1 MNKIFKKPEKKQTI
15 KIPDKIEV
23 FYSKKKKII
32 IFKGSSGQK
41 SLKIN
46 DLLTINYTKSQIG
59 IISDPAKK
67 LSNSDKK
74 RIRLIKNTTAS
85 LLKQLLIEATALIYQ
100 KLKLVGVGYRAFPVE
115 NFENHLLLLRL
126 GYSHPIYFRIPAKTK
141 IFSLKLTKLFL
152 YGYSYQQLTS
162 TASKLRLNKTPEP
175 YKGKGILYENESI
188 TLKEGKKV

>member
-1 MNKIFKKPEKKQTI
+1 MNKIFKRTEKKQII
-15 KIPDKIEV
+15 KVPNKVEV
-23 FYSKKKKII
+23 FYSKKRKII
-32 IFKGSSGQK
+32 IFKGSAGQK

-46 DLLTINYTKSQIG
+46 DLLTIDCTELQIE
-59 IISDPAKK
+59 IINDTAKK
-67 LSNSDKK
+67 LSNSDKRK
-74 RIRLIKNTTAS
+74 IRLIKNTTAS

-126 GYSHPIYFRIPAKTK
+126 GYSHPIYFKIPTKTK

-162 TASKLRLNKTPEP
+162 TASKLRLNKIPEP
-175 YKGKGILYENESI
+175 YKGKGILYENETI
-188 TLKEGKKV
+188 ILKEGKKV